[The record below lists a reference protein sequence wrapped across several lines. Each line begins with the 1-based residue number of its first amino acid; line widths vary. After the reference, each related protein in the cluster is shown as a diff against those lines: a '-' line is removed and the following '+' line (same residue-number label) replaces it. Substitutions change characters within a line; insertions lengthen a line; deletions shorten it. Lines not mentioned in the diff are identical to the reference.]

1 MTYKETLEKAKQN
14 GIGALELK
22 IADMVDIYLTDIDE
36 KLSDEKFES
45 LCDIVNDKLKSMD
58 GEIPYTLYDVVE
70 EAFEENYSKM
80 FSEADLV
87 LDELDYE
94 ETEDGISVD
103 KFIFD
108 DYQKDTYVNIKFIDN
123 NDEDDV
129 RSYKMVGEDDERIYF
144 EYIG

>member
-22 IADMVDIYLTDIDE
+22 IADMVNIYLTDIDE

-45 LCDIVNDKLKSMD
+45 LCDIVNDKLQSMG

-108 DYQKDTYVNIKFIDN
+108 DYQKDTYVNIKFVDN
-123 NDEDDV
+123 NDDDDI

>member
-1 MTYKETLEKAKQN
+1 MSYSCF
-14 GIGALELK
+14 
-22 IADMVDIYLTDIDE
+22 DE
-36 KLSDEKFES
+36 Q
-45 LCDIVNDKLKSMD
+45 
-58 GEIPYTLYDVVE
+58 P
-70 EAFEENYSKM
+70 
-80 FSEADLV
+80 DLV

-94 ETEDGISVD
+94 ETKDGISID

-108 DYQKDTYVNIKFIDN
+108 DYQKGTYINIKFVDN

>member
-45 LCDIVNDKLKSMD
+45 LCDIVNDKLQSMG

-87 LDELDYE
+87 LEEDDYDETDE
-94 ETEDGISVD
+94 GISVD
-103 KFIFD
+103 KSVFD
-108 DYQKDTYVNIKFIDN
+108 DYQEGTYVNILFPDD
-123 NDEDDV
+123 NDEKLF
-129 RSYKMVGEDDERIYF
+129 SYKMVGEDDEKIYF

>member
-58 GEIPYTLYDVVE
+58 GENPYTLYDVVE

>member
-1 MTYKETLEKAKQN
+1 MSYSCF
-14 GIGALELK
+14 
-22 IADMVDIYLTDIDE
+22 DE
-36 KLSDEKFES
+36 Q
-45 LCDIVNDKLKSMD
+45 
-58 GEIPYTLYDVVE
+58 P
-70 EAFEENYSKM
+70 
-80 FSEADLV
+80 DLI

-94 ETEDGISVD
+94 ETKDGISVD